1 MEPESSPAA
10 AERHLAALRPEAE
23 AALERALQLAQGA
36 PASLLEALRHP
47 LVAGGKRLR
56 PGLVALAARSCGCD
70 PAAAWAPMAAV
81 ELIHTYSLVHDDLP
95 CMDDDDL
102 RRGRPTT
109 HVVFGEAAAVLV
121 GDALQSLA
129 FEVLASGGGEQA
141 AGMVA
146 ALARAAGPVGMVG
159 GQALDLAGEGQEPEE
174 AAVLAIHRAKTAALI
189 AASVELG
196 ALVAGAPEERVELLR
211 AFGGDLG
218 LLFQVADDLLDCTAS
233 EDELGKTPGKDA
245 AAGKCTVVAALGLA
259 GARDLAEDLERRL
272 GAAAD
277 RAGLASGDPLRGIP
291 AWVRSRTS

>member
-1 MEPESSPAA
+1 MQPDSSPAT
-10 AERHLAALRPEAE
+10 AEALLAALRPEAE
-23 AALERALQLAQGA
+23 TALERALELAQGA
-36 PASLLEALRHP
+36 PAGLLEALRHP

-56 PGLVALAARSCGCD
+56 PGLVALAARSCGGD
-70 PAAAWAPMAAV
+70 SGAAWAPMAAV

-109 HVVFGEAAAVLV
+109 HVLFGEATAVLV

-129 FEVLASGGGEQA
+129 FEVLAAGGGEQA
-141 AGMVA
+141 AAMVA

-159 GQALDLAGEGQEPEE
+159 GQILDLAGEGQEPEE

-196 ALVAGAPEERVELLR
+196 ALVAGAPAERVELLR
-211 AFGGDLG
+211 AFGWDLG

-259 GARDLAEDLERRL
+259 GAQGLAQDLERRL
-272 GAAAD
+272 EAAAD
-277 RAGLASGDPLRGIP
+277 RAGLDPDDPLRGIP